1 MLNARLSQAFCTW
14 FNNIQNLRRQEDILG
29 KVLKRWTNQ
38 CLVSAF
44 GSWHEHA
51 VEQKRMVIVCSR
63 IILRMVNGKLAMAF
77 ERWRDHGKKQR
88 RMTNV
93 CSKVLL
99 KLINR
104 SLGVAFATWKNRST
118 KQKKMRHVCKN
129 IIKRMSRG
137 VQAAAFASWRKHD
150 RKAELQEEAVLMI
163 QHQKYRSNCFFTF
176 QKWCANAQVSKNV
189 KANRRRALMDSPLD
203 RMLFQKRPH
212 LVRSRSWQGPIVE
225 SNQTL
230 RRLLEIRALELGKTQ
245 NYQMLAGFLLCA

>member
-63 IILRMVNGKLAMAF
+63 IVLRMLNGKLAMAF
-77 ERWRDHGKKQR
+77 ERWRDHGKQQR

-93 CSKVLL
+93 CSRVLL

-104 SLGVAFATWKNRST
+104 SLGVAFATWKDWST
-118 KQKKMRHVCKN
+118 KQKKMRHVCRN
-129 IIKRMSRG
+129 IIKRMRFG

-150 RKAELQEEAVLMI
+150 RRAEVQEEAVSII
-163 QHQKYRSNCFFTF
+163 QHQKYRSNCFSTM
-176 QKWCANAQVSKNV
+176 QRWRANAQVSKNV
-189 KANRRRALMDSPLD
+189 RANRRRALMDSPLEQ
-203 RMLFQKRPH
+203 MLLQKRPH

-230 RRLLEIRALELGKTQ
+230 RRLLEIHALQLGKPQ
-245 NYQMLAGFLLCA
+245 NYFMLACFLLCP